1 MSSLV
6 LSSRTG
12 HCLFN
17 TVNRFYF
24 SLPSAI
30 DFSNSRL
37 NFYKFFHIHPFLF
50 FAGLFPAFLLF
61 FPAGRALS
69 VFCNRSMAFFVISFK
84 TLSPLFC
91 KSFKA
96 CSAFFLL
103 FSSDKTIAAAAAAAP
118 ITAPVTPLVNEPPIF
133 LSSATYFTPFSLK
146 KFTQKS
152 CQNRHKSCHNL
163 YFKLIFD

>member
-17 TVNRFYF
+17 TANRFYF

-30 DFSNSRL
+30 DFANSRL
-37 NFYKFFHIHPFLF
+37 NFYKSFHIHPFLF

-91 KSFKA
+91 NI
-96 CSAFFLL
+96 CHFLPPL
-103 FSSDKTIAAAAAAAP
+103 FSKKIYPKVLPKPPQKLSQ
-118 ITAPVTPLVNEPPIF
+118 PLF
-133 LSSATYFTPFSLK
+133 
-146 KFTQKS
+146 
-152 CQNRHKSCHNL
+152 
-163 YFKLIFD
+163 